1 MKSDYF
7 NIDQNF
13 TGSLKGQEEAK
24 QRLWFQVMFLYG
36 SGSPL
41 DSLLFNC
48 QPETKYLQLTHQSR
62 DPSSHLLAMEVFW
75 VFWNQQKEK
84 HLPPFTTHRHR
95 HRHTQTHTDTHTH
108 THTLGGS
115 SPRIDHQ
122 LRGKFCPEWCY
133 PSHYHA
139 GQFHILLRISPFP
152 EYFGFFFAKSKGL
165 LKCFVLFIYFFWNK
179 RTVLPPKDS
188 SENC

>member
-1 MKSDYF
+1 
-7 NIDQNF
+7 
-13 TGSLKGQEEAK
+13 
-24 QRLWFQVMFLYG
+24 MFHYG

-48 QPETKYLQLTHQSR
+48 QPETKYLQLAHQSW
-62 DPSSHLLAMEVFW
+62 DPSSNLLAMEVFW

-84 HLPPFTTHRHR
+84 HLPPFTTRRHR
-95 HRHTQTHTDTHTH
+95 HRHTHTHTH
-108 THTLGGS
+108 THALRGS
-115 SPRIDHQ
+115 SPRMGHQ

-152 EYFGFFFAKSKGL
+152 KSILASSLQKQRAYWN
-165 LKCFVLFIYFFWNK
+165 VLFYLFTFSEIKEQSY
-179 RTVLPPKDS
+179 LPKMVQKIARGFKIAGCFHSHPS
-188 SENC
+188 SIQKWRRSRFKSIQFSPR